1 MVESLAFTYTS
12 RDEIVRIFGASGV
25 NFRGDDLRNSRGETD
40 MMNEIIGEA
49 TEMINFYCGMNYAE
63 VDLNDSYLVRRWATW
78 IACHLL
84 SQRRGNP
91 AMFVDKY
98 EETLRLLEE
107 VYKFNRIIPRL
118 PTREDLT
125 PAMSNLHIDDRFR
138 THKIRVHPT
147 ISTGGTYGKQDLSPR
162 FPFEWL

>member
-1 MVESLAFTYTS
+1 MVESLTYEYTT
-12 RDEIVRIFGASGV
+12 RAEMDRIFSASGV
-25 NFRGDDLRNSRGETD
+25 SLRIDDLSDPDDVTIFT
-40 MMNEIIGEA
+40 EIIGEA
-49 TEMINFYCGMNYAE
+49 TEMVNYYCSLNYE
-63 VDLNDSYLVRRWATW
+63 EIDLNDSFMVRRWATW
-78 IACHLL
+78 IACYLL

-91 AMFVDKY
+91 AVFSDKY
-98 EETLRLLEE
+98 EEVLAMMEE
-107 VYKFNRIIPRL
+107 VSNFTRIIPRL

>member
-12 RDEIVRIFGASGV
+12 REEIVRIFGNNGV
-25 NFRGDDLRNSRGETD
+25 NLRGDDLRNASGEAA
-40 MMNEIIGEA
+40 MMGEIIGES
-49 TEMINFYCGMNYAE
+49 TEMINFYCGMNYDE
-63 VDLNDSYLVRRWATW
+63 IDLSDSYLVRRWATW

>member
-1 MVESLAFTYTS
+1 MAVETLAYRYTS
-12 RDEIVRIFGASGV
+12 RAEMQRVLGASGIDL
-25 NFRGDDLRNSRGETD
+25 RSDDLGGSEDSSMIDEVT
-40 MMNEIIGEA
+40 GEA
-49 TEMINFYCGMNYAE
+49 TEMINFYAGLNYDE
-63 VDLNDSYLVRRWATW
+63 KDLETSFIVRRWATW
-78 IACHLL
+78 IACYLL

-91 AMFVDKY
+91 ALFSDKY
-98 EETLRLLEE
+98 EETIALLEE

>member
-1 MVESLAFTYTS
+1 MVEVLAYTYTS
-12 RDEIVRIFGASGV
+12 EDEIVRILSSSGV
-25 NFRGDDLRNSRGETD
+25 NLRVDDLDDTTTLMTEIVSEATD
-40 MMNEIIGEA
+40 M
-49 TEMINFYCGMNYAE
+49 INYYCGLNYDE
-63 VDLNDSYLVRRWATW
+63 SDLNNSVLVRRWASW
-78 IACHLL
+78 IGCYLL

-91 AMFVDKY
+91 AMFEDRMQEVIV
-98 EETLRLLEE
+98 LLEE
-107 VYKFNRIIPRL
+107 ITRHDRIIPRL

-147 ISTGGTYGKQDLSPR
+147 ISTGGTHARQDLSPR

>member
-1 MVESLAFTYTS
+1 MVETLAYTYTS
-12 RDEIVRIFGASGV
+12 EDEIVRILSTSGV
-25 NFRGDDLRNSRGETD
+25 NLRVDDLDDTTVLMTEIVNEATD
-40 MMNEIIGEA
+40 M
-49 TEMINFYCGMNYAE
+49 INYYCGLNYAE
-63 VDLNDSYLVRRWATW
+63 FDLNNSVLVRRWASW
-78 IACHLL
+78 IGCYLL

-91 AMFVDKY
+91 AMFEDRMAEVIA
-98 EETLRLLEE
+98 LLEE
-107 VYKFNRIIPRL
+107 ITRHDRIIPRL

-147 ISTGGTYGKQDLSPR
+147 ISTGGTYGQQDLSPR